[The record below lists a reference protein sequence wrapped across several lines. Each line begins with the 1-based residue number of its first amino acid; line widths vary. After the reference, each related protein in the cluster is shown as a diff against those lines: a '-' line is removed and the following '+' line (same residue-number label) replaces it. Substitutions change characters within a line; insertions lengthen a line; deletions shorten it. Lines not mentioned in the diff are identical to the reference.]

1 MREREIDRVRAS
13 GARGVGA
20 GEAMQTL
27 SFSKSLFMGI
37 LTLEQTAFFCYLL
50 QPKGTPRDN
59 MQKRDRQLGG
69 VLGGGFKAN
78 KLCQYSD

>member
-1 MREREIDRVRAS
+1 
-13 GARGVGA
+13 
-20 GEAMQTL
+20 
-27 SFSKSLFMGI
+27 MGI